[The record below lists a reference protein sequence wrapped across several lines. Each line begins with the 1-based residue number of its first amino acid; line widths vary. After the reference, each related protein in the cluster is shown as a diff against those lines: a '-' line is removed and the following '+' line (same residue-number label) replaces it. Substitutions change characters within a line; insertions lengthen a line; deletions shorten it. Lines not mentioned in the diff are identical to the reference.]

1 MTSKQTPRGR
11 VVRGLAFASMALVA
25 GAVIGTAGPVRAE
38 GQRFMTIGTAG
49 VTGIYYSVGG
59 AICRLVNRE
68 RKRHGLRCSVESTGG
83 SVYNLRNI
91 RVGELDLGVV
101 QSDWQYHAY
110 NGTSVFD
117 KEGADKDLRS
127 LFSLHPD
134 TVSIVARKDAGIAK
148 LEDLKGKRVNLGNPG
163 SGTLA
168 TAEAMLDALGWT
180 KDDFALVAELKSA
193 EQSQAL
199 CDDKIDAFYMV
210 AGNPVGNI
218 LEAATTCEV
227 NFVPA
232 VGPEID
238 KMVASKPYYRHAT
251 VPGGLYRGAD
261 DDIPTYGVAA
271 TFVTS
276 SQVPDDVVYEFV
288 RAVFENFDDF
298 KKLHPALGHL
308 TKQDM
313 IEQALSAPM
322 HPGAIRYYKE
332 AGLLQ

>member
-1 MTSKQTPRGR
+1 MMSKQLLCGR
-11 VVRGLAFASMALVA
+11 VFRGFAFLSLALVA
-25 GAVIGTAGPVRAE
+25 SALIGAAGPVRAE

-110 NGTSVFD
+110 NGTSVFA
-117 KEGADKDLRS
+117 KEGADKELRA

-134 TVSIVARKDAGIAK
+134 TVSIVARKDAGITE

-251 VPGGLYRGAD
+251 VPGGLYRGTEAD
-261 DDIPTYGVAA
+261 VPTYGVAA

-313 IEQALSAPM
+313 IEQALSAPV

>member
-1 MTSKQTPRGR
+1 MSKLPLKGSGPLLVTALSLLLVSSAMTAQT
-11 VVRGLAFASMALVA
+11 
-25 GAVIGTAGPVRAE
+25 GPARAAE
-38 GQRFMTIGTAG
+38 QRFMTIGTAG

-91 RVGELDLGVV
+91 RIGELDLGVV

-110 NGTSVFD
+110 NGTSLFEKD
-117 KEGADKDLRS
+117 GADKNLRA

-134 TVSIVARKDAGIAK
+134 TVSIVARKDAEIAT
-148 LEDLKGKRVNLGNPG
+148 LDDLKGKRVNLGNPG

-168 TAEAMLDALGWT
+168 TAEAMLEALGWT

-218 LEAATTCEV
+218 LEAATTCDV
-227 NFVPA
+227 VFVPA
-232 VGPEID
+232 VSPEID
-238 KMVASKPYYRHAT
+238 KMVASKPYYRHAS
-251 VPGGLYRGAD
+251 VPGGIYRGAD
-261 DDIPTYGVAA
+261 EDVPTYGVAA

-276 SQVPDDVVYEFV
+276 SEVPDDVVYEFV

-298 KKLHPALGHL
+298 KALHPALAHL
-308 TKQDM
+308 TKEDM
-313 IEQALSAPM
+313 ITQALSAPM
-322 HPGAIRYYKE
+322 HPGAIKYYKE
-332 AGLLQ
+332 VGLL

>member
-1 MTSKQTPRGR
+1 MHLKHSLSRQVLRGGAALS
-11 VVRGLAFASMALVA
+11 VALFASALLCA
-25 GAVIGTAGPVRAE
+25 PGQTHAAE
-38 GQRFMTIGTAG
+38 QRFMTIGTAG

-91 RVGELDLGVV
+91 RIGELDLGVV
-101 QSDWQYHAY
+101 QSDWQYHAVQ
-110 NGTSVFD
+110 GSSVFD
-117 KEGADKDLRS
+117 KDGPDPELRS

-148 LEDLKGKRVNLGNPG
+148 LDDLKGKRVNLGNPG

-199 CDDKIDAFYMV
+199 CDNKIDAFYMV

-227 NFVPA
+227 VFVPA

-238 KMVASKPYYRHAT
+238 KMVASKPYYRHAK

-261 DDIPTYGVAA
+261 QDVPTYGVAA

-288 RAVFENFDDF
+288 KAVFENFDDF
-298 KKLHPALGHL
+298 KKLHPALAHL
-308 TKQDM
+308 SKQDM
-313 IEQALSAPM
+313 VTEALSAPM
-322 HPGAIRYYKE
+322 HPGAVKYFTE
-332 AGLLQ
+332 AGLL